1 MDRET
6 KTESNYLQK
15 NILLEY
21 NFRTQHYLEHNLHQ
35 QFQWKYFTKKRKGE
49 SKKADLLPSNRN
61 LI

>member
-21 NFRTQHYLEHNLHQ
+21 NFRTQLTPAISMEIFY
-35 QFQWKYFTKKRKGE
+35 KKRKGE

>member
-35 QFQWKYFTKKRKGE
+35 KFQWKYFTKRERESQRKQTYCH
-49 SKKADLLPSNRN
+49 
-61 LI
+61 LIAI

>member
-35 QFQWKYFTKKRKGE
+35 QFQWK
-49 SKKADLLPSNRN
+49 
-61 LI
+61 